1 MVEGEGNQGNR
12 RGSKKISLVGRWMG
26 EVLCDDIL
34 TIKCEEVRYETE
46 NSGFDVVGAGGW
58 VW

>member
-1 MVEGEGNQGNR
+1 
-12 RGSKKISLVGRWMG
+12 MG